1 MAQILHLNVSIKYSV
16 FTHLNKMPGMI
27 NFKDIKT
34 STFQLK
40 YIGNAQRDAFGSK
53 ALKAFTFK
61 H

>member
-1 MAQILHLNVSIKYSV
+1 
-16 FTHLNKMPGMI
+16 MI

-40 YIGNAQRDAFGSK
+40 YIGNAQLDAFGSK

-61 H
+61 R